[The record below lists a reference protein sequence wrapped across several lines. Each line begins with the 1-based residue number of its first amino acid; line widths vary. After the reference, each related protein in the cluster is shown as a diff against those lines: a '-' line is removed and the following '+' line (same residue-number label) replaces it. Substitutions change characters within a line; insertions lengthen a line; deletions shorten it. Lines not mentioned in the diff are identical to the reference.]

1 MGRFEAPTMASPAAV
16 PHPYRAPIDPRAL
29 RPTAETVALVESQVH
44 ALLSASPAFLQ
55 LATPDRGRLAD
66 NMVKIAAYAAE
77 CVRDNWLQ
85 TERLGQQPLVRYRE
99 SHEGPLVRAQ
109 DFTPAAANQVARV
122 TRDTLKAIAF
132 PTFVADLIKGTF
144 EAITNSSIDV
154 SQLQGAA
161 EGAQ

>member
-1 MGRFEAPTMASPAAV
+1 
-16 PHPYRAPIDPRAL
+16 
-29 RPTAETVALVESQVH
+29 
-44 ALLSASPAFLQ
+44 
-55 LATPDRGRLAD
+55 
-66 NMVKIAAYAAE
+66 MVKIAAYAAE
-77 CVRDNWLQ
+77 CVRDDWLQ

-144 EAITNSSIDV
+144 EAITNSSIQQMEAYMRLWRT
-154 SQLQGAA
+154 SARPSTSSWATTSRTTRPATGWPSATRTTCA
-161 EGAQ
+161 